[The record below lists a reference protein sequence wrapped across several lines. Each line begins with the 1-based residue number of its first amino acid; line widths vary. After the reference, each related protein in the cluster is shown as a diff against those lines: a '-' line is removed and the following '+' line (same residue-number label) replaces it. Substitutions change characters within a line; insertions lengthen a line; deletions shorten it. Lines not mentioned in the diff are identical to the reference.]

1 MIKEYLKAGYPAL
14 CLLTQEPQRAEEKL
28 PCEGWRFFA
37 WDCIQGIRDLENNKI
52 IDEIRDPVEAVK
64 WLNGYQDTVLLAH
77 NLHLFLEIPEVVQAI
92 QNGYIWK
99 STGCA
104 LIMISPVIQ
113 MRPEV
118 ENFFHVIDL
127 PLPND
132 DELFS
137 LQIEMGERTKN

>member
-64 WLNGYQDTVLLAH
+64 WLNGYQDKC
-77 NLHLFLEIPEVVQAI
+77 
-92 QNGYIWK
+92 QNVPDAR
-99 STGCA
+99 TGEA
-104 LIMISPVIQ
+104 VNGLPVIPAY
-113 MRPEV
+113 PE
-118 ENFFHVIDL
+118 
-127 PLPND
+127 
-132 DELFS
+132 
-137 LQIEMGERTKN
+137 T